1 MADYAAKRAVGRCP
15 THPGALIRED
25 ILPTIKVGKS
35 ELANALVISRQHL
48 YDLLSEKKPVSPEVA
63 VRLGKAFGDGP
74 GPWLRMQ
81 AEYDAWH
88 AMRAVDVSA
97 IRLIKAA

>member
-1 MADYAAKRAVGRCP
+1 MAEYAAKRAANRCS
-15 THPGALIRED
+15 THPGALIRKG

-35 ELANALVISRQHL
+35 ELAHALGISRQRL
-48 YDLLSEKKPVSPEVA
+48 YDLLSEKKPVSAEVA

-74 GPWLRMQ
+74 QPWLRMQ

-97 IRLIKAA
+97 FPLIKAV